1 MKKWLALIL
10 VLGIASK
17 ASSALTWSTG
27 VITLDID
34 ELEVVQIYSD
44 IPEMH
49 DYIVLM
55 GNDASIVAEI
65 TDVTPLYLAG
75 DLATA
80 DDYGDGWWSLANGYS
95 EQQWP
100 ISLWGDHWDVSIR
113 GLAVGDYSLHSDYDE
128 YEGSDD
134 ILSITVVPEPT
145 TVLLFGLGGLV
156 LLRKRRT

>member
-17 ASSALTWSTG
+17 ASGALTWSAD

-44 IPEMH
+44 IPQMH

-80 DDYGDGWWSLANGYS
+80 TDFSNGWWSLANGYS

-113 GLAVGDYSLHSDYDE
+113 GLGVGDYSLHSDYDE